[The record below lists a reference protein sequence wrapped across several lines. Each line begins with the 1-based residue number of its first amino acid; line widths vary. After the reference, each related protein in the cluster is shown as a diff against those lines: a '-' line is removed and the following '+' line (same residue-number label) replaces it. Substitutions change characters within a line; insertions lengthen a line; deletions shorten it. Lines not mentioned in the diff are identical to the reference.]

1 MFVTK
6 LIAVFIAMSGRTP
19 FSEIGLNGRWPWIRW
34 SRYRTRKPA
43 AENMSSARVYC
54 SAVMSRSASIRSAR

>member
-19 FSEIGLNGRWPWIRW
+19 FNEIGLNGRLPWIRW
-34 SRYRTRKPA
+34 ITYSTRKPA
-43 AENMSSARVYC
+43 AENMSTARVYC
-54 SAVMSRSASIRSAR
+54 SAVMSRSASMRIAR